1 MSSHSRCLYIG
12 VTSDLHGRIWE
23 HKNSVYPGITKTY
36 KIDQLIYHEFFH
48 DIESAI
54 ARRNSSKAGG
64 GPRRSPS
71 SRKRTLAGKTSRL
84 LKPARSFDSGSA
96 PPTGKTR
103 FPLAFAQDDGSLKKN
118 LISQSRRFLI
128 FWALP
133 MQAEILS
140 LQEQILAAIAAAADA
155 DALEAVRIKYL
166 GRQGA
171 LPLLLEKMA
180 TVPREERPVVGKAAN
195 QVKTAVA
202 AAFDA
207 RKAEL
212 AAATEQAD
220 FDPTLPGRYDAPGSL
235 HPVLQVRDRAIEI
248 FRRLGFAVADGP
260 DIENEVF
267 NFDAL
272 NTPPDHPARNEQDT
286 FYLKEDGL
294 APSPGLDGKSPGGRR
309 LMRTQTSTVQIRAML
324 AQPPPIRIIAPGR
337 CYRRDEI
344 DATHGMSFF
353 QMEGLVVGEGVTLA
367 DLKGTLEYFFRELL
381 GADLKFRFRPHFF
394 PFTEPSF
401 EVDCAREG
409 SQVKGR
415 EWLEICGCGM
425 VDPEVFR
432 QVGYDADKVTG
443 YAFGF
448 GIERIA
454 IMRHGIPDLRFFTEN
469 DVRFLRQFSTRLD
482 G

>member
-1 MSSHSRCLYIG
+1 
-12 VTSDLHGRIWE
+12 
-23 HKNSVYPGITKTY
+23 
-36 KIDQLIYHEFFH
+36 
-48 DIESAI
+48 
-54 ARRNSSKAGG
+54 
-64 GPRRSPS
+64 
-71 SRKRTLAGKTSRL
+71 
-84 LKPARSFDSGSA
+84 
-96 PPTGKTR
+96 
-103 FPLAFAQDDGSLKKN
+103 
-118 LISQSRRFLI
+118 
-128 FWALP
+128 

-140 LQEQILAAIAAAADA
+140 LKEQILAAIAAAADA
-155 DALEAVRIKYL
+155 DALEATRIQFL
-166 GRQGA
+166 GRSGA

-180 TVPREERPVVGKAAN
+180 TVPKEQRPLVGRAAN
-195 QVKTAVA
+195 EAKTSIQS
-202 AAFDA
+202 AFEA

-212 AAATEQAD
+212 TSAADSAE
-220 FDPTLPGRYDAPGSL
+220 FDPTLPGRYEATGSL

-286 FYLKEDGL
+286 FYLKEEGL
-294 APSPGLDGKSPGGRR
+294 ASSPGLDGKTSGGRR
-309 LMRTQTSTVQIRAML
+309 LMRTQTSTVQIRTML
-324 AQPPPIRIIAPGR
+324 ERKPPIRIIAPGR

-353 QMEGLVVGEGVTLA
+353 QMEGLVVDEGVTLA

-381 GADLKFRFRPHFF
+381 GEDLKFRFRPHFF

-401 EVDCAREG
+401 EVDCSRTG
-409 SQVKGR
+409 SHVKGR

-432 QVGYDADKVTG
+432 QVGYDSDRYTG

-448 GIERIA
+448 GLERIA
-454 IMRHGIPDLRFFTEN
+454 IMRHGIPDLRLFTEN

>member
-1 MSSHSRCLYIG
+1 
-12 VTSDLHGRIWE
+12 
-23 HKNSVYPGITKTY
+23 
-36 KIDQLIYHEFFH
+36 
-48 DIESAI
+48 
-54 ARRNSSKAGG
+54 
-64 GPRRSPS
+64 
-71 SRKRTLAGKTSRL
+71 
-84 LKPARSFDSGSA
+84 
-96 PPTGKTR
+96 
-103 FPLAFAQDDGSLKKN
+103 
-118 LISQSRRFLI
+118 
-128 FWALP
+128 

-140 LQEQILAAIAAAADA
+140 LQQEILAAIAGAADA
-155 DALEAVRIKYL
+155 DALEAVRIQYL

-171 LPLLLEKMA
+171 LPILLEKMA
-180 TVPREERPVVGKAAN
+180 EVPRDQRPIVGKAAN
-195 QVKTAVA
+195 QAKAAVQ
-202 AAFDA
+202 AAFES

-212 AAATEQAD
+212 TAAAESAD
-220 FDPTLPGRYDAPGSL
+220 FDPTLPGRFEPAGSL
-235 HPVLQVRDRAIEI
+235 HPVLQVRDRAVEI
-248 FRRLGFAVADGP
+248 FRRLGFALADGP

-272 NTPPDHPARNEQDT
+272 NTPPEHPARNEQDT

-294 APSPGLDGKSPGGRR
+294 APSPGLDGTTPGGRR

-324 AQPPPIRIIAPGR
+324 AQPPPIRIVAPGR

-401 EVDCAREG
+401 EVDCARAG
-409 SQVKGR
+409 SQLKGR

-425 VDPEVFR
+425 VDPEVFT
-432 QVGYDADKVTG
+432 QVGYDPDKVTG

-448 GIERIA
+448 GLERIA
-454 IMRHGIPDLRFFTEN
+454 IMLHGVPDLRLFSEN

>member
-1 MSSHSRCLYIG
+1 MLDEIQSLSS
-12 VTSDLHGRIWE
+12 E
-23 HKNSVYPGITKTY
+23 
-36 KIDQLIYHEFFH
+36 
-48 DIESAI
+48 
-54 ARRNSSKAGG
+54 
-64 GPRRSPS
+64 
-71 SRKRTLAGKTSRL
+71 
-84 LKPARSFDSGSA
+84 
-96 PPTGKTR
+96 
-103 FPLAFAQDDGSLKKN
+103 
-118 LISQSRRFLI
+118 
-128 FWALP
+128 
-133 MQAEILS
+133 
-140 LQEQILAAIAAAADA
+140 ILAAIAGAATP
-155 DALEAVRIKYL
+155 DALEAVRIQYL
-166 GRQGA
+166 ARSGSW
-171 LPLLLEKMA
+171 PKLLEGMA
-180 TVPREERPVVGKAAN
+180 KVPGDQKPIVGKAAN
-195 QVKTAVA
+195 AAKAGIA

-207 RKAEL
+207 KKAAL
-212 AAATEQAD
+212 TAAAESAD
-220 FDPTLPGRYDAPGSL
+220 FDPTLPGRYDPPGSL

-248 FRRLGFAVADGP
+248 FRRLGFALADGP

-324 AQPPPIRIIAPGR
+324 AQPPPVRIVAPGR

-353 QMEGLVVGEGVTLA
+353 QMEGLVVDEGITLA

-381 GADLKFRFRPHFF
+381 GEDLKFRFRPHFF

-401 EVDCAREG
+401 EVDCSRTG

-425 VDPEVFR
+425 VDPAVFEK
-432 QVGYDADKVTG
+432 VGYDPEKYTG

-469 DVRFLRQFSTRLD
+469 DVRFLRQFSTRVD
-482 G
+482 A

>member
-1 MSSHSRCLYIG
+1 
-12 VTSDLHGRIWE
+12 
-23 HKNSVYPGITKTY
+23 
-36 KIDQLIYHEFFH
+36 
-48 DIESAI
+48 
-54 ARRNSSKAGG
+54 
-64 GPRRSPS
+64 
-71 SRKRTLAGKTSRL
+71 
-84 LKPARSFDSGSA
+84 
-96 PPTGKTR
+96 
-103 FPLAFAQDDGSLKKN
+103 
-118 LISQSRRFLI
+118 
-128 FWALP
+128 